1 MTAPTAPRRE
11 ELHETSIWDTDSN
24 EITSRS
30 QALRFDPRQ
39 AQAGKRRPTPELCL
53 NMAHG
58 KACWKEYPFAAKREG
73 DPGCRGLLQG
83 TMPFGVSFFMFVLKF
98 VMI

>member
-39 AQAGKRRPTPELCL
+39 AQAGKRRHAVWEGSELRGRGFPTLVGGDKDRVLVP
-53 NMAHG
+53 
-58 KACWKEYPFAAKREG
+58 KYRWKKQIA
-73 DPGCRGLLQG
+73 LH
-83 TMPFGVSFFMFVLKF
+83 
-98 VMI
+98 